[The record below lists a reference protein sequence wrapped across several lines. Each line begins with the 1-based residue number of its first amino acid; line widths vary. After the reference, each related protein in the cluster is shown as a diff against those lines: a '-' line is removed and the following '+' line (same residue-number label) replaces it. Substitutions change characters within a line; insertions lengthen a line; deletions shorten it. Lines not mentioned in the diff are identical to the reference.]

1 MPFRFLVALA
11 APLSLC
17 ASPVHFEPNRGQAA
31 PAVLYLA
38 RGGSQ
43 AAAFT
48 ADGAVFGAGGARV
61 RMTLEGSRRG
71 AIEPVSPLPGRSNY
85 FIGADPGRWRAG
97 APHFGGLRYRG
108 VYPGIELLFHGA
120 GGALEYDFRVA
131 PRANPAA
138 IRVRF
143 PGASRVALENG
154 ELVVR
159 AGECELRHHR
169 PVAYQETAAGRR
181 YVEARYRLRDGVASF
196 EIDVYDRSLPLVID
210 PVLTYATY
218 LGGSGVDAATA
229 VAADS
234 AGNAFVAGYTNS
246 TDFPG
251 AGARSGSSMAG
262 FVSKLDPTGAH
273 IAWSTYIAGSTDT
286 CIMAMALDSSGN
298 AVVAGYAQ
306 PSATCQPTEDA
317 NAAASPTGFV
327 IKLNASGGVLFNS
340 VFTAYALGLALDASG
355 AIYVTGQAGASFQS
369 TAGAA
374 QTAVNGP
381 WDAFVLKLAANGA
394 STVYAS
400 FLGGSAEDRG
410 WAIAVDSFGY
420 AYVTGDTA
428 SADFPGAAP
437 GSFGGRWTDIDGDWF
452 GDAFVAR
459 LDPTG
464 ARVVYGAYLGGTA
477 PDRGRAIAVDSA
489 GNAYVAGGT
498 MSSDFPVTAGVY
510 QATYAG
516 PAFDPTD
523 PDVDGD
529 AFVARFGSSGALLWA
544 TYLGGSDYDM
554 GEAIALDAAGNV
566 YVAGA
571 AGVGFPK
578 TAGAIPECRIGVGG
592 PFVAELD
599 PTGARLAFSTGLSGM
614 GLDDSHAIAVT
625 PAGDSA
631 LVAGET
637 ISRVFLATAGAAQTA
652 YGGGDSDAMLARLDL
667 TSAPQLALGCLL
679 NGGSLRAGNLASYW
693 LGTVAPGE
701 IVSLFGVGL
710 GPDQPLDP
718 QPSLTQL
725 YPTLLGGASVLFDGV
740 PAPLLYAGPYQI
752 NAVVPYAVK
761 APVTQVTVQRGNLTN
776 GPWTVPVGGA
786 VPAVFSLNGSGIGP
800 GAVLNQDYSVNS
812 TAMPASRGD
821 VIMIYMTG
829 VGLLTPPMVDGS
841 LAPITTNEPQPV
853 LNVSVTIA
861 GFNAPVWWVGAAPG
875 NVSGLIQ
882 VNAQIPDAV
891 GFGDSLPLQVQI
903 GDYASQPEIWIAVKQ

>member
-1 MPFRFLVALA
+1 MRFRFLLAFA
-11 APLSLC
+11 APLFLC
-17 ASPVHFEPNRGQAA
+17 ALPVHFEPNRGQAA
-31 PAVLYLA
+31 PSALYVA
-38 RGGSQ
+38 RGGGR

-48 ADGAVFGAGGARV
+48 SEGAVFGARV
-61 RMTLEGSRRG
+61 RMTLAGSRRG
-71 AIEPVSPLPGRSNY
+71 ALEPVSPLPGRSNY
-85 FIGADPGRWRAG
+85 FIGADSGRWRAG
-97 APHFGGLRYRG
+97 VPHFGGLRYRG
-108 VYPGIELLFHGA
+108 VYPGIDLLFHGD
-120 GGALEYDFRVA
+120 GGTLEYDFQVA
-131 PRANPAA
+131 PLANPAA

-159 AGECELRHHR
+159 AGECELRHRR

-181 YVEARYRLRDGVASF
+181 YVDARYRLRNGVASF
-196 EIDVYDRSLPLVID
+196 EMGAYDHARALVID

-218 LGGSGVDAATA
+218 LGGSGADSATA

-234 AGNAFVAGYTNS
+234 AGNAFVAGYTDS
-246 TDFPG
+246 SDFPM
-251 AGARSGSSMAG
+251 ARTASTMAG

-273 IAWSTYIAGSTDT
+273 IAWSTYIAGATDT

-306 PSATCQPTEDA
+306 PSATCQPAEDA
-317 NAAASPTGFV
+317 YPGANPTGFV
-327 IKLNASGGVLFNS
+327 VKLNSNGGILFTQ
-340 VFTAYALGLALDASG
+340 VFSAYALGVALDASS
-355 AIYVTGQAGASFQS
+355 AIYVTGQANASFQP
-369 TAGAA
+369 TTGAA
-374 QTAVNGP
+374 QTALKGP

-410 WAIAVDSFGY
+410 WAIAVDGAGY

-428 SADFPGAAP
+428 SADFPGTAP
-437 GSFGGRWTDIDGDWF
+437 GSFGGRLADLYGDWF

-498 MSSDFPVTAGVY
+498 MSSDFPVASGAY
-510 QATYAG
+510 QAQYAG
-516 PAFDPTD
+516 PAFDPTA

-529 AFVARFGSSGALLWA
+529 AFVARFGSGGALLWA
-544 TYLGGSDYDM
+544 TYLGGGDYDM

-599 PTGARLAFSTGLSGM
+599 PYGARLAFSTGLSGL
-614 GLDDSHAIAVT
+614 GLDEAHAIAV
-625 PAGDSA
+625 AGA
-631 LVAGET
+631 GNAAWVAGET
-637 ISRVFLATAGAAQTA
+637 ISRVFFATPGAAQTTYA
-652 YGGGDSDAMLARLDL
+652 GGDSDAMLARLDPA
-667 TSAPQLALGCLL
+667 SAPQLALGCLL
-679 NGGSLRAGNLASYW
+679 NGGSLMAGNLTSYP

-710 GPDQPLDP
+710 GPDQPL
-718 QPSLTQL
+718 QPAPALTGL
-725 YPTLLGGASVLFDGV
+725 YPTLLGGASVLFDNV
-740 PAPLLYAGPYQI
+740 PAPLLYAGPNQI

-761 APVTQVTVQRGNLTN
+761 APVTQVEVRRGSLTA
-776 GPWTVPVGGA
+776 GPWPVPVAAA

-812 TAMPASRGD
+812 VAMPASRGD
-821 VIMIYMTG
+821 VIMIYLTG
-829 VGLLTPPMVDGS
+829 AGLLNSPMADGS
-841 LAPITTNEPQPV
+841 LAPLTTNEPQP
-853 LNVSVTIA
+853 LLPLSVTIA
-861 GFNAPVWWVGAAPG
+861 GFNAPLWWWGAAPG
-875 NVSGLIQ
+875 SVSGLIQ

-891 GFGDSLPLQVQI
+891 GFGNSLPLQVRI